1 MKTIFRFFL
10 KGMAV
15 TLPLV
20 LTLYLLYW
28 MGTSA
33 EKAAQSFLQRAIEAD
48 AYIPGM
54 GIAVAVAV
62 VIAAGILT
70 EFWIVRK
77 LIGLFESL
85 LMKLPVVK
93 TIYGGIRD
101 LMGFLSSVSEEKK
114 SGKVVMVNLAGG
126 IRILGFVT
134 RESFRD
140 LPGGIG
146 DADCVAVYL
155 PMSYQLGGFT
165 LTVPRT
171 AVEPVAMPAED
182 AMRFALTAWM
192 TRDESDEDG
201 LQGMKEKVVEK

>member
-1 MKTIFRFFL
+1 MKMIFRFFL
-10 KGMAV
+10 KGLAV
-15 TLPLV
+15 TLPIT
-20 LTLYLLYW
+20 LTLYLLFW

-33 EKAAQSFLQRAIEAD
+33 EKAAQLLLKRAIEAD

-77 LIGLFESL
+77 LIDL
-85 LMKLPVVK
+85 LEALIMRLPVVK

-126 IRILGFVT
+126 VRILGFVT
-134 RESFRD
+134 RESFGD
-140 LPGGIG
+140 LPDGIG
-146 DADCVAVYL
+146 SPDGVAVYL

-165 LTVPRT
+165 LTVPRS

-192 TRDESDEDG
+192 TREE
-201 LQGMKEKVVEK
+201 QAAENNNEIEKKGKP